1 MFHHLSAT
9 IQQHIGSSAKTK
21 EKNALIQQIN
31 ICSFYYVLCYSLHKK
46 LSNAENLFKKSSF
59 LCKNLR
65 ICMQWLTKNIIKNS
79 GINSGNALSS
89 FSTSYGKKQT
99 LASNYPLPKVLYYR
113 LMFLMF
119 MVNGYGD
126 ANGCSV
132 KIIIKRYIF
141 SYYFPTEALFLCC
154 IMSVSLPPLLVWY
167 VYSVFERN
175 DKMFITTSFLEGTC
189 GFLLLESA

>member
-1 MFHHLSAT
+1 
-9 IQQHIGSSAKTK
+9 
-21 EKNALIQQIN
+21 
-31 ICSFYYVLCYSLHKK
+31 
-46 LSNAENLFKKSSF
+46 
-59 LCKNLR
+59 
-65 ICMQWLTKNIIKNS
+65 MQAMSWLTKNIIKNS
-79 GINSGNALSS
+79 GISSGNALSS

-141 SYYFPTEALFLCC
+141 SYYFPTEALFFCC

-175 DKMFITTSFLEGTC
+175 EKNIHHNIVSWRHMWIFATWECISCQLYN
-189 GFLLLESA
+189 SACDFFKFHKL